1 MIIILV
7 LGFAIWC
14 LARLLALQQEA
25 KHCTSPRTVHES
37 TYTKTS
43 QHGSDYW
50 IHPDS
55 AGLPSRAES
64 SPRPADIGTPIW
76 WPRILPPTEVLTDI
90 PRSYCSSSDDA
101 STWVTYSARSSIDS
115 LDWDT
120 IESLDWDTVD
130 SMDWDTTDSLDW
142 TTADS
147 DVSVEMDAGPSSR
160 GASEIIPTILS
171 HRGSWP
177 LQSYLPRR
185 CTTTRLSRS
194 QEEAKVSIRWP
205 FLGHVRNGLADE
217 SALLDLDSAMKP
229 FWEDWPDV
237 EGLQSAADA
246 DSEASPI
253 HRYRAYPGPR
263 APMPISL
270 YDGRE
275 LTAHLVRLRPT
286 AARMVVVSSPTRTEI
301 NPANISALESVI
313 RQGEVELPD
322 AQKRP
327 LER

>member
-7 LGFAIWC
+7 LGFADWC

-37 TYTKTS
+37 TYTKNS

-50 IHPDS
+50 IHPDI

-64 SPRPADIGTPIW
+64 SPRPADIGTLTG

-90 PRSYCSSSDDA
+90 PRSYCSSSDYA

-120 IESLDWDTVD
+120 VD
-130 SMDWDTTDSLDW
+130 SMDWDKT
-142 TTADS
+142 DS
-147 DVSVEMDAGPSSR
+147 DVSMEMDAGPSSR

-171 HRGSWP
+171 HRGSWR
-177 LQSYLPRR
+177 LQSYLPRT

-253 HRYRAYPGPR
+253 HRYRADPGPR
-263 APMPISL
+263 APMPSSL

-286 AARMVVVSSPTRTEI
+286 AARMVVVSSPTRTEA

-313 RQGEVELPD
+313 CQGEVELPD